1 MQKFYMTPQEID
13 IITQIIKEND
23 IKSAFEIIHNTG
35 GGIGYTLDIEFED
48 EVNGRWAT
56 IRIPVTTVE
65 NW

>member
-13 IITQIIKEND
+13 IIVQIIKEND
-23 IKSAFEIIHNTG
+23 IKGAFEIIHDNVS
-35 GGIGYTLDIEFED
+35 GIGYTLDIEFE
-48 EVNGRWAT
+48 EQVNGRYAT

>member
-1 MQKFYMTPQEID
+1 MKRFYMTPQEID

-23 IKSAFEIIHNTG
+23 IKGAFEIIHDNSS
-35 GGIGYTLDIEFED
+35 GIGYTLDIEFE
-48 EVNGRWAT
+48 EQVNGRYAT